1 MRQAEQAS
9 RWRRPVAWVA
19 SLALVVATGGG
30 VLLGGGPAAKAAG
43 PRLPGS
49 EKVQEATQGVPAA
62 GGSTS
67 RDAPAASA
75 RLATAT
81 TGMLSGSLGV
91 VTGTAAGTAGTI
103 AATAGEAAGQL
114 AGAPTGG
121 TGGEAVEGTV
131 DQAGQT
137 AGGAAGTLAGDPL
150 GSLVEGVAGTV
161 EGAAGTLTGAILGTA
176 GDLLSTG
183 GGGDQDGN
191 TGSGPSLKLQIG
203 DQNVEVSLDGG
214 LRISP
219 DPTGGLLSGSDGGN
233 GDQSDSDVSG
243 GGPGGGSGDSG
254 PSGGGGDEPVRV
266 DLPTGTIT
274 GLVCDALSGLPIPG
288 ATVSV
293 GEELGAALGIA
304 RTDLGGNFSL
314 DIGRTSSGRLT
325 ITASAGGYAV
335 ATSGPVTL
343 GPDGT
348 ATVKVCLERAST
360 GPQNPPGDQ
369 PGEDGDGGSPPGGPG
384 GGTPGPGTGPGTGG
398 SGGGSTGS
406 GPGGSGGTGDER
418 ASWGSL
424 PFTGGN
430 GLAFLLAG
438 SLAAGAGLAVRR
450 WALNGGARGVRAAC
464 GTMTEAG
471 VAGPF
476 PAGMAAGAP
485 APPEGGEP
493 APSC

>member
-9 RWRRPVAWVA
+9 RWRRPVAWVT

-30 VLLGGGPAAKAAG
+30 VLLGGGPAAEAGG

-49 EKVQEATQGVPAA
+49 EKVQEATQGVLAT
-62 GGSTS
+62 GGGTS
-67 RDAPAASA
+67 RDASAAAA
-75 RLATAT
+75 RLVTAT

-114 AGAPTGG
+114 AGALTGG
-121 TGGEAVEGTV
+121 AGGEAVEGTV
-131 DQAGQT
+131 DQVGQT
-137 AGGAAGTLAGDPL
+137 AGGVAGVLAGDQL

-161 EGAAGTLTGAILGTA
+161 EGAAGTLTGAILDTA

-183 GGGDQDGN
+183 GGGNQDGN
-191 TGSGPSLKLQIG
+191 TGSGPSLNLQIG

-219 DPTGGLLSGSDGGN
+219 DPTGGLLSGSGGGN
-233 GDQSDSDVSG
+233 GDQGGSGGSG
-243 GGPGGGSGDSG
+243 GGPAGEEGDG
-254 PSGGGGDEPVRV
+254 PVRV

-293 GEELGAALGIA
+293 GEERGAALGIA

-335 ATSGPVTL
+335 TTSGPITL

-384 GGTPGPGTGPGTGG
+384 GGTPGPGTEPGTGG

-406 GPGGSGGTGDER
+406 DPGGSGGTGDER
-418 ASWGSL
+418 AGWGSL

-450 WALNGGARGVRAAC
+450 WALKGGARGVRAAF
-464 GTMTEAG
+464 GTVTDAG
-471 VAGPF
+471 AAGPS
-476 PAGMAAGAP
+476 PAGTAAGAP
-485 APPEGGEP
+485 APPKAGEP